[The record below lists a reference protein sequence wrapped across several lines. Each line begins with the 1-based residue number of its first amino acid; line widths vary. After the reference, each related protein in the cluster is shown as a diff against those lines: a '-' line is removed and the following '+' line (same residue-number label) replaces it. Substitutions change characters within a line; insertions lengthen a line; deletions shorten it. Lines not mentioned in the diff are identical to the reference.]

1 MRPYKTIGV
10 IMKHSRGIQC
20 VVNEYEVTGV
30 ALVAGESHQFK
41 YSVTKRD
48 AREVKAYVADQMG
61 TSPSQVL
68 VNFEMKKHKFS
79 IDCDYEELMNVLRE
93 HGISFTEKTESEAEK

>member
-1 MRPYKTIGV
+1 MMIGDIV
-10 IMKHSRGIQC
+10 KHNRGIQC
-20 VVNEYEVTGV
+20 VINEYVVSGV
-30 ALVAGESHQFK
+30 ALVDGESHQFK

-48 AREVKAYVADQMG
+48 AREAKAYVADQMG

-79 IDCDYEELMNVLRE
+79 IDCDYAELVDMLKE
-93 HGISFTEKTESEAEK
+93 HGISFTEKAESDGDSKK